1 MRNSYT
7 IRLLVMVL
15 GLVALVQA
23 ATFFAAR
30 AVIRD
35 SEIDNSRRELGV
47 GGEIFTEL
55 LFSRAQQL
63 QQSTLVLV
71 NDFGFREAIA
81 SADTGTIQSALAN
94 HAARIGADYAAVTM
108 PDGSTV
114 SLKGASDHPDQLLG
128 DRRDDSPIQISLI
141 DGQPYELVVADIN
154 APLPIG
160 TATMG
165 YAMNQALT
173 RELKQ
178 LTGLEVSFVASSREH
193 DNIYFS
199 STLPDEL
206 ARNLP
211 SIYDSL
217 KGQPGVQQVMLGKTE
232 MMTLSWRLDRN
243 SDPIYAV
250 LQVPMSEVLAP
261 FDSLSENLLK
271 LNVIGILIA
280 LIVGAVLAGD
290 ILRPLRALAQAA
302 RRMTGGDYSAEV
314 KVRGKNE
321 FSELASAFNAMQNA
335 ISEREQRIMVQARQ
349 DPLTGLGNRSIAR
362 GALLRAIRSAQA
374 KDGSCA
380 ALTIDLR
387 RFKEVNDVFGHQAGD
402 NLLQIVAL
410 RLLSSVKDNDEV
422 IRLGADVFLVI
433 LSEVDAISAMTVARR
448 ICATLQQTVEL
459 QDLNL
464 SINGHVGVALYPEHA
479 NESEELM
486 RRSDIA
492 MHVAKETGV
501 QVSLY
506 QSGTDEQHLRR
517 LSLLRDLKVALEQDG
532 LHMCYQPK
540 AALLDHDYI
549 GAEAL
554 IRWHHPKFGPQ
565 NPEEFIG
572 IAESA
577 GYINILTRWML
588 RQTIR
593 QLGLWHQLGVPVH
606 LSVNISAQDLLD
618 NELPGYI
625 ADLLTSH
632 DVTANYLCLEIT
644 ESSIMQDEQQ
654 GLIMLNRFKS
664 MGLRLSVDDF
674 GTGFSSL
681 SQLKRL
687 PVDELKIDKS
697 FILKLDES
705 EDDVV
710 IVRSTIELGH
720 NMGLSVVAEGVENN
734 ASLGIL
740 GQYGCDMIQG
750 YFLGKPMPPDDL
762 RQWATHWRD
771 AAQKQTS

>member
-1 MRNSYT
+1 MRHSYS
-7 IRLLVMVL
+7 IRLLVLVL
-15 GLVALVQA
+15 GLVVLVQA

-35 SEIDNSRRELGV
+35 SEVDNSRRELSV

-55 LFSRAQQL
+55 LFNRALQL
-63 QQSTLVLV
+63 QQSTLVLA
-71 NDFGFREAIA
+71 NDFGFRDAVA
-81 SADTGTIQSALAN
+81 SGDTSTIQSALAN
-94 HAARIGADYAAVTM
+94 HAARIGADYAAVTTT
-108 PDGSTV
+108 DGTTV
-114 SLKGASDHPDQLLG
+114 SLKGASDYPDALLG
-128 DRRDDSPIQISLI
+128 NRRDDSPIQVGLI
-141 DGQPYELVVADIN
+141 DGQPYELVIADIN
-154 APLPIG
+154 APLTIG
-160 TATMG
+160 AATMG
-165 YAMNQALT
+165 YAMNQTLA

-178 LTGLEVSFVASSREH
+178 LTGLEVSFVAASR
-193 DNIYFS
+193 DSDSIYFS
-199 STLPDEL
+199 STLPDSL
-206 ARNLP
+206 ARSLP
-211 SIYDSL
+211 SIYGDL
-217 KGQPGVQQVMLGKTE
+217 KGQPGVQQIMLGKTE

-243 SDPIYAV
+243 SDPVYAV

-261 FDSLSENLLK
+261 FDALSENLLK
-271 LNVIGILIA
+271 LNIAGILIA
-280 LIVGAVLAGD
+280 LVVGAILAGD
-290 ILRPLRALAQAA
+290 ILRPLRALALAA
-302 RRMTGGDYSAEV
+302 RRMTSGDYSGEIP
-314 KVRGKNE
+314 VRGQNE
-321 FSELASAFNAMQNA
+321 FSELASAFNAMQDA

-362 GALLRAIRSAQA
+362 GSLLKAIRHAQA
-374 KDGSCA
+374 EQGSCA

-410 RLLSSVKDNDEV
+410 RLLSSIKDNDEV

-433 LSEVDAISAMTVARR
+433 LSDVDAIAAMTVARR
-448 ICATLQQTVEL
+448 INTALSQTVEL

-464 SINGHVGVALYPEHA
+464 SITAHTGVALYPEHA

-492 MHVAKETGV
+492 MHVAKETGI

-517 LSLLRDLKVALEQDG
+517 LGLLRDLKVALEQDG

-554 IRWHHPKFGPQ
+554 IRWHHPQFGPQ

-588 RQTIR
+588 KQTIG
-593 QLGLWHQLGVPVH
+593 QLGMWHQLGVRVH

-625 ADLLTSH
+625 ADLLTNH

-654 GLIMLNRFKS
+654 SLIMLNRFKG

-750 YFLGKPMPPDDL
+750 YYLGKPMPPDDL
-762 RQWATHWRD
+762 SNWAARWREV
-771 AAQKQTS
+771 AQQ